1 MAYMFLYIAY
11 HGKIPGFGKIY
22 YMIYCGDSMGNNVKT
37 TMKTIKKVFLESAY
51 LKSKFEDWTLNTDS
65 VEFIRKPQTKREI
78 ENKVRHMEAG
88 GKETEDKLL
97 DVCDVE
103 LDWYIPSNF
112 AIEFI
117 LFIRLALGEE
127 PENSNPKAH

>member
-22 YMIYCGDSMGNNVKT
+22 YMIYCDDSMDNNVKT

-65 VEFIRKPQTKREI
+65 VEF
-78 ENKVRHMEAG
+78 VAY
-88 GKETEDKLL
+88 DKLKYSL
-97 DVCDVE
+97 LYNTSYFNCSSFSYNRMFSGSFTS
-103 LDWYIPSNF
+103 LKIS
-112 AIEFI
+112 IFI
-117 LFIRLALGEE
+117 SFWL
-127 PENSNPKAH
+127 